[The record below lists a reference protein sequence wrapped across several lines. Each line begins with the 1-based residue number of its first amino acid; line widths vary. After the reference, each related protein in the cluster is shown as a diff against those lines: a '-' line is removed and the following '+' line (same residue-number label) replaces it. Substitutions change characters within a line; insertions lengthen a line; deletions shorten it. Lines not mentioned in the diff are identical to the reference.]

1 MTFELFPA
9 GNGQFLQLILPADD
23 LEAATLWAVVDG
35 QSQSPVA
42 FLRDH
47 PVVHIAQP
55 VQFALKT
62 KGRYPVDLAY
72 DIHDLVTKLLHRD
85 EPLINEAEDQLGFTA
100 PARWVAVLIV
110 LRAIEQPFL
119 HQVFSDLLSNFSRV
133 LSCEP

>member
-9 GNGQFLQLILPADD
+9 GNGQFLQLILTADD

-55 VQFALKT
+55 VQFTLKT
-62 KGRYPVDLAY
+62 EGRYPVDLAY
-72 DIHDLVTKLLHRD
+72 DIHDLVTKLLH
-85 EPLINEAEDQLGFTA
+85 
-100 PARWVAVLIV
+100 
-110 LRAIEQPFL
+110 
-119 HQVFSDLLSNFSRV
+119 
-133 LSCEP
+133 